1 MKYQY
6 DAENKPYLQYLRMGN
21 MRSINGLIDRLAS
34 GGDCWKNS
42 YMEMKAHNC
51 SVKLA
56 IYAPV
61 DTPIR
66 RILPVHLL
74 RISGG

>member
-6 DAENKPYLQYLRMGN
+6 DAENKPYLQYLGIGN
-21 MRSINGLIDRLAS
+21 MAINGLIDSLAS

-42 YMEMKAHNC
+42 CMEMNARNF

-61 DTPIR
+61 DTPFR
-66 RILPVHLL
+66 
-74 RISGG
+74 